1 MRLLAILLVA
11 ILVAG
16 CAIWGDSHAIK
27 LSTEVVPGQVS
38 LQEPETLRVEVRAT
52 NVGNATETITADA
65 TATEGLSVTKPNR
78 TQFTLKPEES
88 RIITFTV
95 TVAKDIAPG
104 DYIIDVIVRT
114 GNGDIVTGKAKV
126 KVAEKKGL
134 IPYI

>member
-1 MRLLAILLVA
+1 MRSLTVLLLAT
-11 ILVAG
+11 LVAG
-16 CAIWGDSHAIK
+16 CALWSDSHAVK
-27 LSTEVVPGQVS
+27 LSTEVIPGQVS

-104 DYIIDVIVRT
+104 DYIIDIVVRT
-114 GNGDIVTGKAKV
+114 GNGDVVTGKAKV

-134 IPYI
+134 VPYI

>member
-1 MRLLAILLVA
+1 MRLLAILLA
-11 ILVAG
+11 ATLVAG
-16 CAIWGDSHAIK
+16 CALWSGGHSIK
-27 LSTEVVPGQVS
+27 LSTEVIPGQVS

-114 GNGDIVTGKAKV
+114 GNGDVVTGKAKV

-134 IPYI
+134 VPYI

>member
-16 CAIWGDSHAIK
+16 CAIWSDSHAIK
-27 LSTEVVPGQVS
+27 LSTEVIPGQVS

-78 TQFTLKPEES
+78 TQFTIKPEES
-88 RIITFTV
+88 RIVTFTV

-104 DYIIDVIVRT
+104 DYIIDIIVRT
-114 GNGDIVTGKAKV
+114 GNGDVVTGKAKV

-134 IPYI
+134 VPYI